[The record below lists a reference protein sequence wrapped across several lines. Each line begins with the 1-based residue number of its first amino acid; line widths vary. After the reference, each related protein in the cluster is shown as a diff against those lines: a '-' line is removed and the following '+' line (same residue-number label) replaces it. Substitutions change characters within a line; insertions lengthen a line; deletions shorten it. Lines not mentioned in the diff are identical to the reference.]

1 MHDPSLHGWPV
12 GAYIGRWKLVHDGCL
27 HYRIA
32 LAAADKVTAILLP
45 RTPYAC
51 KLDEL
56 MVVNTNVCRQY
67 VYRLA
72 VDAYAFITLRHR

>member
-1 MHDPSLHGWPV
+1 MHDPSLHGWPA

-56 MVVNTNVCRQY
+56 MVALMFADNMYINLQSTH
-67 VYRLA
+67 
-72 VDAYAFITLRHR
+72 TLL